1 MKFSKM
7 NGIGNDYIYL
17 NLLEEK
23 VEAPARL
30 AKRLSD
36 RHFGI
41 GGDGLVLIDRSDKAD
56 FSMRMYNADGS
67 ESGMCGNAIRC
78 VAKYVYDSGMTKKDV
93 ITVETKSGIKWL
105 ELFTKRG
112 KVDSVRVNMGRART
126 APKDIPAVFCCE
138 EIINQPLSTSNGTVL
153 INCVSVGNP
162 HAVIFV
168 DRDEQMDMTLGEE
181 ISNHKVFPERAN
193 VEFIRII
200 DENCAYMRVY
210 ERGTGETLGCG
221 TGASAAFYVSYMQR
235 KLKNK
240 ATIQLKGG
248 DLQLEICDGEIFLKG
263 EARLNYEGE
272 VFL

>member
-7 NGIGNDYIYL
+7 NGVGNDYIYL
-17 NLLEEK
+17 NLMEEN
-23 VEAPARL
+23 VEAPAEL
-30 AKRLSD
+30 AKKLSD

-41 GGDGLVLIDRSDKAD
+41 GGDGLVLIDRSNKAD

-78 VAKYVYDSGMTKKDV
+78 VAKYVFDRGMTKKDIV
-93 ITVETKSGIKWL
+93 TIETLSGIKRL
-105 ELFTKRG
+105 ELFIKDN
-112 KVDSVRVNMGRART
+112 KVDSAKVNMGRALT
-126 APKDIPAVFCCE
+126 SPKDIPAMFCDN
-138 EIINQPLSTSNGTVL
+138 EIINQPLSTSRGTVY

-162 HAVIFV
+162 HTVIFV
-168 DRDEQMDMTLGEE
+168 DSAQDMDMELGEE
-181 ISNHKVFPERAN
+181 ISNHRVFPERTN
-193 VEFIRII
+193 VEFVQII
-200 DENCAYMRVY
+200 DENNAHMRVY

-221 TGASAAFYVSYMQR
+221 TGASAAFYVSYIQR

-240 ATIQLKGG
+240 ATIHLKGG